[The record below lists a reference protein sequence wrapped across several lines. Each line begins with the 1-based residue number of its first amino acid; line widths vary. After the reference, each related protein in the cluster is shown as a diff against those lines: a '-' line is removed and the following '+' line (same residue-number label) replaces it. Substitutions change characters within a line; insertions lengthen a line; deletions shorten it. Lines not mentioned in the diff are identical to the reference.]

1 MLGKH
6 LVFLK
11 GLLWQLFLDL
21 FSLHGVTRILG
32 FLFDNG
38 LWFRGYILLGFR
50 RWVWLFA
57 SFLSFTGCVYFL
69 GCYFAG
75 FLFSYF
81 TFNGSSGMSMSLTS
95 TSSPN
100 IVRN

>member
-21 FSLHGVTRILG
+21 FSLHGVTRILR

-38 LWFRGYILLGFR
+38 LWFRGYVLLGFR
-50 RWVWLFA
+50 RWVW
-57 SFLSFTGCVYFL
+57 FLCFFLILRRLCLFL
-69 GCYFAG
+69 GLLFRRFFV
-75 FLFSYF
+75 FLFHLQWLFWHVYVAHLDIF
-81 TFNGSSGMSMSLTS
+81 A
-95 TSSPN
+95 
-100 IVRN
+100 

>member
-1 MLGKH
+1 MGFGSGDTFFLGS
-6 LVFLK
+6 
-11 GLLWQLFLDL
+11 GD
-21 FSLHGVTRILG
+21 G
-32 FLFDNG
+32 F
-38 LWFRGYILLGFR
+38 GF
-50 RWVWLFA
+50 FA

-100 IVRN
+100 IAKN